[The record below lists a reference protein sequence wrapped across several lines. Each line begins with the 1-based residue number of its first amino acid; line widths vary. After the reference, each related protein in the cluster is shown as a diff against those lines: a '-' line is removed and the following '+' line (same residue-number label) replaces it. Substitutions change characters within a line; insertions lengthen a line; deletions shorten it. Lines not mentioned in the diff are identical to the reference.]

1 MKSVLRS
8 IIINAIALFVTS
20 NILMGLKIEG
30 DFIVYLAAGIVFYI
44 ISFILNPVLKLITLP
59 VNVATLGFF
68 SFLINAPIF
77 YLLTVII
84 PQVKISDFTFQGLSL
99 AGFVIPRIYFSTFFA
114 YIVVSIVFSA
124 IISGIKWITER

>member
-1 MKSVLRS
+1 
-8 IIINAIALFVTS
+8 
-20 NILMGLKIEG
+20 MGLKIEG
-30 DFIVYLAAGIVFYI
+30 DFLIYLSAGIVFYI

-59 VNVATLGFF
+59 INVATLGFF

-99 AGFVIPRIYFSTFFA
+99 VGFVIPRIYFGTFFA